1 MSGDR
6 GQGPRILIDEDLS
19 PWVAQRLR
27 TDKSIDAV
35 HVRDRGRL
43 GRTDAEILELAFSED
58 RILVTANVTDFEHL
72 ARSNELHCGMVVV
85 LDGSLRRAQQLDV
98 LGKVID
104 TLAAEYAAGRDMVNR
119 VLRVSLDGANE
130 FFELPEPRQ

>member
-1 MSGDR
+1 
-6 GQGPRILIDEDLS
+6 LS

-27 TDKSIDAV
+27 TDRSIDAV

-58 RILVTANVTDFEHL
+58 RILVTANVTDFEQL
-72 ARSNELHCGMVVV
+72 ARSNEFHCGIVVV

-98 LGKVID
+98 LGKIID
-104 TLAAEYAAGRDMVNR
+104 TLVAEFAAGRDMVNR
-119 VLRVSLDGANE
+119 VLRVSPDGANE
-130 FFELPEPRQ
+130 FL